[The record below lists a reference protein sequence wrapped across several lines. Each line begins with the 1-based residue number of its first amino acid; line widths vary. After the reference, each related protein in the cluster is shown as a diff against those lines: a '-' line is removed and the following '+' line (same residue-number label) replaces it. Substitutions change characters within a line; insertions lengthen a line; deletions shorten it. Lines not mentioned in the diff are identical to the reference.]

1 MLETTSLN
9 SSVRKQ
15 SRLQFYGAG
24 RGVVLCLRRGFPGVL
39 SIVSFCSAPPP
50 RPLISRLLCFPLFP
64 PVLSAKI
71 KDPQPLTMVL
81 FSRMLA
87 RARSVPNKLL
97 LLKVPS
103 RPMSEVAIEVEA
115 GYSTYV

>member
-1 MLETTSLN
+1 MYC
-9 SSVRKQ
+9 SSSHFALLRHP
-15 SRLQFYGAG
+15 SPHLTPA
-24 RGVVLCLRRGFPGVL
+24 LCPHL
-39 SIVSFCSAPPP
+39 
-50 RPLISRLLCFPLFP
+50 P
-64 PVLSAKI
+64 PVPSL
-71 KDPQPLTMVL
+71 KDPQPFTMVL

-97 LLKVPS
+97 SLKVPS